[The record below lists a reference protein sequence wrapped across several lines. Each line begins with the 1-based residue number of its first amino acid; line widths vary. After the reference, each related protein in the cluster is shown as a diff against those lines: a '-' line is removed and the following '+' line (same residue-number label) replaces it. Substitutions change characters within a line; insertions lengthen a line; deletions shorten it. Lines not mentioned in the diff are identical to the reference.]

1 LNRKTAFQKKEQD
14 NDKYQLE
21 HLRVAQGVKV
31 DTDHL
36 AVDVIAQ
43 AMNGQDYFLQEH
55 TIKHLRTGEL
65 YQPKVGLY
73 GLFKQWEDEGALDM
87 AERAL
92 EEVKSL
98 LASYQDVP
106 LPDEVEREFR
116 WIIKAAEMELS

>member
-1 LNRKTAFQKKEQD
+1 
-14 NDKYQLE
+14 
-21 HLRVAQGVKV
+21 
-31 DTDHL
+31 
-36 AVDVIAQ
+36 
-43 AMNGQDYFLQEH
+43 MNGQDYFLQEH
-55 TIKHLRTGEL
+55 PIKHLRTGEL

-116 WIIKAAEMELS
+116 WIIKAAEK